1 MDIVTYAIL
10 NGQIDSAVSGI
21 ADIGM
26 SADKT
31 KLVFTLNDGTT
42 RELSVDGLHTHSNL
56 DDILEKF
63 TVVNGELYFDG
74 KKVTNENVD
83 LSDYYKK
90 EEVDNRLNEKVD
102 KVVGKTLTSNDF
114 TDDYKTKL
122 DDLETNLDKKVDKE
136 TGKSLIEDT
145 VLTKIDTHL
154 KDTTSHLTKNEKEKL
169 DELGKQTET
178 TTDAEGNKTVKTNG
192 VTSIYDKNGNITSTT
207 FGGVKVNYK
216 DGAVESTKIN
226 NLEVK
231 KNNDGSSSLGDLKL
245 SKDENG
251 NIFADDKPITNQT
264 TTTTTETGNTITTI
278 TNGNI
283 KSVTEKDNTGKVV
296 SDKVLVNDRD
306 LSEIIQ
312 DGSEWASKEDV
323 NSVLSDTYNEL
334 GW

>member
-63 TVVNGELYFDG
+63 TVVDGELYFDG

-102 KVVGKTLTSNDF
+102 K
-114 TDDYKTKL
+114 
-122 DDLETNLDKKVDKE
+122 EI
-136 TGKSLIEDT
+136 GKSLIEDT

-178 TTDAEGNKTVKTNG
+178 TTDVEGNKIVKTNG

-207 FGGVKVNYK
+207 IGGVKVNYK

-251 NIFADDKPITNQT
+251 NVFVDDKPITDQT
-264 TTTTTETGNTITTI
+264 TTATTETGNTITTI

-323 NSVLSDTYNEL
+323 NSVLSDTYSEL

>member
-56 DDILEKF
+56 DDVLEKF
-63 TVVNGELYFDG
+63 TIVDGELYFDG
-74 KKVTNENVD
+74 KKIAIGNVD

-90 EEVDNRLNEKVD
+90 KEVDNRLNEKVD
-102 KVVGKTLTSNDF
+102 KVV
-114 TDDYKTKL
+114 
-122 DDLETNLDKKVDKE
+122 
-136 TGKSLIEDT
+136 GKSLIEDT

-226 NLEVK
+226 NLEIK
-231 KNNDGSSSLGDLKL
+231 KNNDGSSNLGDLKL

-251 NIFADDKPITNQT
+251 NIFADNKPITDQT
-264 TTTTTETGNTITTI
+264 TTATTETGNTITTI

-296 SDKVLVNDRD
+296 SDKVLVNDKD

-312 DGSEWASKEDV
+312 EGSEWASKEDV

>member
-42 RELSVDGLHTHSNL
+42 RELRVDGLHTHSNL
-56 DDILEKF
+56 DEILEKF

-102 KVVGKTLTSNDF
+102 K
-114 TDDYKTKL
+114 
-122 DDLETNLDKKVDKE
+122 EI
-136 TGKSLIEDT
+136 GKSLIEDT

-178 TTDAEGNKTVKTNG
+178 TTDVEGNKIVKTNG
-192 VTSIYDKNGNITSTT
+192 VTSIYDKDGNITSTT
-207 FGGVKVNYK
+207 VGGVKVNYK

-231 KNNDGSSSLGDLKL
+231 KNNDGSSNLGDLKL

-251 NIFADDKPITNQT
+251 NVFVDNKPITDQT

-296 SDKVLVNDRD
+296 SDKVLVNDKD

-312 DGSEWASKEDV
+312 DGSEWATKEDV

>member
-102 KVVGKTLTSNDF
+102 K
-114 TDDYKTKL
+114 
-122 DDLETNLDKKVDKE
+122 EI
-136 TGKSLIEDT
+136 GKSLIEDT

-178 TTDAEGNKTVKTNG
+178 TTDVEGNKIVKTNG

-207 FGGVKVNYK
+207 IGGVKVNYK

-231 KNNDGSSSLGDLKL
+231 KNNDGSSNLGDLKL

-251 NIFADDKPITNQT
+251 NIFADNKPITDQT

-296 SDKVLVNDRD
+296 SDKVLVNDKD

-312 DGSEWASKEDV
+312 NGSEWASKEDV
-323 NSVLSDTYNEL
+323 NSVLSDTYSEL

>member
-102 KVVGKTLTSNDF
+102 K
-114 TDDYKTKL
+114 
-122 DDLETNLDKKVDKE
+122 EI
-136 TGKSLIEDT
+136 GKSLIEDT

-178 TTDAEGNKTVKTNG
+178 TTDAEGNKIVKTNG

-207 FGGVKVNYK
+207 VGGVKVNYK

-231 KNNDGSSSLGDLKL
+231 KNNDGSSNLGDLKL

-251 NIFADDKPITNQT
+251 NIFADDKPITDQT
-264 TTTTTETGNTITTI
+264 TTATTETGNSITTI

-296 SDKVLVNDRD
+296 SDKVLVNDKD

-312 DGSEWASKEDV
+312 EGSEWASKEDV
-323 NSVLSDTYNEL
+323 NSVLSDTYSEL

>member
-63 TVVNGELYFDG
+63 TVANGELYFDG

-102 KVVGKTLTSNDF
+102 K
-114 TDDYKTKL
+114 
-122 DDLETNLDKKVDKE
+122 EI
-136 TGKSLIEDT
+136 GKSLIEDT

-178 TTDAEGNKTVKTNG
+178 TTDVEGNKIVKTNG

-231 KNNDGSSSLGDLKL
+231 KNNDGSSNLGDLKL

-251 NIFADDKPITNQT
+251 NIFADNKPITDQT
-264 TTTTTETGNTITTI
+264 TTTTTETGNIITTI

-296 SDKVLVNDRD
+296 SDKVLVNDKD

-312 DGSEWASKEDV
+312 EGSEWASKEDV
-323 NSVLSDTYNEL
+323 NNVLSDTYNEL

>member
-63 TVVNGELYFDG
+63 TVVDGELYFDG

-102 KVVGKTLTSNDF
+102 K
-114 TDDYKTKL
+114 
-122 DDLETNLDKKVDKE
+122 EI
-136 TGKSLIEDT
+136 GKSLIEDT

-178 TTDAEGNKTVKTNG
+178 TTDVEGNKIVKTNG
-192 VTSIYDKNGNITSTT
+192 VTSIYDKDGNITSTT
-207 FGGVKVNYK
+207 IGGVKVNYK

-251 NIFADDKPITNQT
+251 NIFADNKPITDQT

-296 SDKVLVNDRD
+296 SDKVLVNDKD

-312 DGSEWASKEDV
+312 EGSEWASKEDV
-323 NSVLSDTYNEL
+323 NNVLSDTYNEL

>member
-74 KKVTNENVD
+74 KKATNENVD

-102 KVVGKTLTSNDF
+102 K
-114 TDDYKTKL
+114 
-122 DDLETNLDKKVDKE
+122 EI
-136 TGKSLIEDT
+136 GKSLIEDT

-178 TTDAEGNKTVKTNG
+178 TTDVEGNKIVKTNG

-207 FGGVKVNYK
+207 IGGVKVNYK

-231 KNNDGSSSLGDLKL
+231 KNNDGSSNLGDLKL

-251 NIFADDKPITNQT
+251 NIFADNKPITDQT
-264 TTTTTETGNTITTI
+264 TTATTETGNTITTI

-296 SDKVLVNDRD
+296 SDKVLVNDKD

-312 DGSEWASKEDV
+312 KGSEWASKEDV
-323 NSVLSDTYNEL
+323 NSVLSDTYSEL

>member
-102 KVVGKTLTSNDF
+102 K
-114 TDDYKTKL
+114 
-122 DDLETNLDKKVDKE
+122 EI
-136 TGKSLIEDT
+136 GKSLIEDT

-178 TTDAEGNKTVKTNG
+178 TTDVEGNKIVKTNG

-207 FGGVKVNYK
+207 IGGVKVNYK

-231 KNNDGSSSLGDLKL
+231 KNNDGSSNLGDLKL

-251 NIFADDKPITNQT
+251 NIFADDKPITDQT
-264 TTTTTETGNTITTI
+264 TTATTETGNTITTI

-296 SDKVLVNDRD
+296 SDKVLVNDKD

-312 DGSEWASKEDV
+312 EGSEWASKEDV
-323 NSVLSDTYNEL
+323 NSVLSDTYSEL

>member
-42 RELSVDGLHTHSNL
+42 RELSVSGLHTHSNL

-63 TVVNGELYFDG
+63 TTIDGELYFDG
-74 KKVTNENVD
+74 KKVANENVD

-90 EEVDNRLNEKVD
+90 KEVDNRLNEKVD
-102 KVVGKTLTSNDF
+102 K
-114 TDDYKTKL
+114 
-122 DDLETNLDKKVDKE
+122 EI
-136 TGKSLIEDT
+136 GKSLIEDT
-145 VLTKIDTHL
+145 VLTEIDTHL

-207 FGGVKVNYK
+207 VGGVKVNYK

-231 KNNDGSSSLGDLKL
+231 KNNDGSSNLGDLKL

-251 NIFADDKPITNQT
+251 NIFADNKPITDQT
-264 TTTTTETGNTITTI
+264 TTATTETGNTITTI

-283 KSVTEKDNTGKVV
+283 KSVTEKDNTGKVI
-296 SDKVLVNDRD
+296 SDKVLVNDKD

-312 DGSEWASKEDV
+312 EGSEWASKEDV
-323 NSVLSDTYNEL
+323 NSVLSDTYSEL

>member
-21 ADIGM
+21 ADIEM

-42 RELSVDGLHTHSNL
+42 RELNVDGLHTHSNL

-63 TVVNGELYFDG
+63 TVVDGELYFDG
-74 KKVTNENVD
+74 KKVANENVD

-102 KVVGKTLTSNDF
+102 KVIGKTLTSNDF

-145 VLTKIDTHL
+145 VLTEIDTHL

-178 TTDAEGNKTVKTNG
+178 TTDVEGNKTVKTNG
-192 VTSIYDKNGNITSTT
+192 ITSIYDKNGNITSTT
-207 FGGVKVNYK
+207 VGGVKVNYK

-226 NLEVK
+226 NLEIK
-231 KNNDGSSSLGDLKL
+231 KNNDGSSNLGDLKL

-251 NIFADDKPITNQT
+251 NIFVDNKPITDQT

-296 SDKVLVNDRD
+296 SNKVLVNDKD

>member
-63 TVVNGELYFDG
+63 TVVDGELYFDG
-74 KKVTNENVD
+74 KKVANENVD

-90 EEVDNRLNEKVD
+90 EEVDNRLNE
-102 KVVGKTLTSNDF
+102 
-114 TDDYKTKL
+114 
-122 DDLETNLDKKVDKE
+122 KVDKE

-178 TTDAEGNKTVKTNG
+178 TTDVEGNKIVKTNG

-207 FGGVKVNYK
+207 VGGVKVNYK

-231 KNNDGSSSLGDLKL
+231 KNNDGSSNLGDLKL

-251 NIFADDKPITNQT
+251 NIFADDKPITDQT

-296 SDKVLVNDRD
+296 SDKVLVNDKD

-323 NSVLSDTYNEL
+323 NSVLSDTYSEL

>member
-21 ADIGM
+21 NDIGM

-63 TVVNGELYFDG
+63 TVVDGELYFDG
-74 KKVTNENVD
+74 KKVANENVD

-102 KVVGKTLTSNDF
+102 K
-114 TDDYKTKL
+114 
-122 DDLETNLDKKVDKE
+122 EI
-136 TGKSLIEDT
+136 GKSLIEDT
-145 VLTKIDTHL
+145 FLTEIDTHL

-178 TTDAEGNKTVKTNG
+178 ITDAEGNKTVKTNG
-192 VTSIYDKNGNITSTT
+192 VTSIYDKNGNITSTIV
-207 FGGVKVNYK
+207 GGVKVNYK
-216 DGAVESTKIN
+216 DGTVESTKIN

-231 KNNDGSSSLGDLKL
+231 KNNDGSSNLGDLKL

-251 NIFADDKPITNQT
+251 NVFADNKPITDQT
-264 TTTTTETGNTITTI
+264 TITTTETGNTITTI

-296 SDKVLVNDRD
+296 SDKVLVNDKD

-312 DGSEWASKEDV
+312 KGSEWASKEDV
-323 NSVLSDTYNEL
+323 NSVLSDTYSEL

>member
-102 KVVGKTLTSNDF
+102 K
-114 TDDYKTKL
+114 
-122 DDLETNLDKKVDKE
+122 EI
-136 TGKSLIEDT
+136 GKSLIEDT

-178 TTDAEGNKTVKTNG
+178 TTDVEGNKIVKTNG
-192 VTSIYDKNGNITSTT
+192 VTSIYDKDGNITSTT
-207 FGGVKVNYK
+207 IGGVKVNYK
-216 DGAVESTKIN
+216 DGVVESTKIN

-231 KNNDGSSSLGDLKL
+231 KNNDGSSNLGDLKL

-251 NIFADDKPITNQT
+251 NIFADNKPITDQT
-264 TTTTTETGNTITTI
+264 TTATTETGNTITTI

-283 KSVTEKDNTGKVV
+283 KSVTEKDNTGKIV

-312 DGSEWASKEDV
+312 DGSEWATKEDV

>member
-63 TVVNGELYFDG
+63 TVVDGELYFDG

-102 KVVGKTLTSNDF
+102 K
-114 TDDYKTKL
+114 
-122 DDLETNLDKKVDKE
+122 EI
-136 TGKSLIEDT
+136 GKSLIEDT

-178 TTDAEGNKTVKTNG
+178 TTDVEGNKIVKTNG

-207 FGGVKVNYK
+207 IGGVKVNYK

-251 NIFADDKPITNQT
+251 NIFADNKPITDQT

-296 SDKVLVNDRD
+296 SDKVLVNDKD

-312 DGSEWASKEDV
+312 KGSEWASKEDV
-323 NSVLSDTYNEL
+323 NNVLSDTYDEL

>member
-63 TVVNGELYFDG
+63 TVVDGELYFDG

-102 KVVGKTLTSNDF
+102 K
-114 TDDYKTKL
+114 
-122 DDLETNLDKKVDKE
+122 EI
-136 TGKSLIEDT
+136 GKSLIEDT

-178 TTDAEGNKTVKTNG
+178 TTDVEGNKIVKTNG

-251 NIFADDKPITNQT
+251 NVFVDNKPITDQT

-296 SDKVLVNDRD
+296 SDKVLVNDKD

-312 DGSEWASKEDV
+312 KGSEWASKEDV
-323 NSVLSDTYNEL
+323 NSVLSDTYSEL

>member
-102 KVVGKTLTSNDF
+102 K
-114 TDDYKTKL
+114 
-122 DDLETNLDKKVDKE
+122 EI
-136 TGKSLIEDT
+136 GKSLIEDT

-178 TTDAEGNKTVKTNG
+178 ITDVEGNKIVKTNG
-192 VTSIYDKNGNITSTT
+192 VTSIYDKDGNITSTT
-207 FGGVKVNYK
+207 IGGVKVNYK

-231 KNNDGSSSLGDLKL
+231 KNNDGSSNLGDLKL

-251 NIFADDKPITNQT
+251 NIFADNKPITDQT

-296 SDKVLVNDRD
+296 SDKVLVNDKD

-312 DGSEWASKEDV
+312 EGSEWASKEDV
-323 NSVLSDTYNEL
+323 NSVLSDTYSEL

>member
-31 KLVFTLNDGTT
+31 KLLFTLNDGTT
-42 RELSVDGLHTHSNL
+42 RELSVDGFHNHSNI
-56 DDILEKF
+56 DDIIEKF
-63 TVVNGELYFDG
+63 TVVDGEIYFNG
-74 KKVTNENVD
+74 KKVANENVD

-102 KVVGKTLTSNDF
+102 KVVGK
-114 TDDYKTKL
+114 
-122 DDLETNLDKKVDKE
+122 
-136 TGKSLIEDT
+136 SLIEDT

-154 KDTTSHLTKNEKEKL
+154 KDTTLHLTKNEKEKL

-178 TTDAEGNKTVKTNG
+178 TTDAEGNKIVKTNG

-207 FGGVKVNYK
+207 VGGVKVNYK

-226 NLEVK
+226 NLEIK
-231 KNNDGSSSLGDLKL
+231 KNNDGSSNLGDLKL

-251 NIFADDKPITNQT
+251 NIFADDKPITDQT

-296 SDKVLVNDRD
+296 SDKVLVNDKD

-312 DGSEWASKEDV
+312 DGSEWATKEDV

>member
-63 TVVNGELYFDG
+63 TVANGELYFDG

-102 KVVGKTLTSNDF
+102 K
-114 TDDYKTKL
+114 
-122 DDLETNLDKKVDKE
+122 EI
-136 TGKSLIEDT
+136 GKSLIEDT

-169 DELGKQTET
+169 DELGKQTEA
-178 TTDAEGNKTVKTNG
+178 TTDAEGNKIVKTNG
-192 VTSIYDKNGNITSTT
+192 VTSIYDKDGNITSTT

-251 NIFADDKPITNQT
+251 NVFVDNKPITDQT

-296 SDKVLVNDRD
+296 SDKVLVNDKD

-312 DGSEWASKEDV
+312 KGSEWASKEDV
-323 NSVLSDTYNEL
+323 NSVLSDTYSEL

>member
-63 TVVNGELYFDG
+63 TVVDGELYFDG
-74 KKVTNENVD
+74 KKVANENVD

-90 EEVDNRLNEKVD
+90 EEVDNRLNE
-102 KVVGKTLTSNDF
+102 
-114 TDDYKTKL
+114 
-122 DDLETNLDKKVDKE
+122 KVDKE

-178 TTDAEGNKTVKTNG
+178 TTDVEGNKIVKTNG

-207 FGGVKVNYK
+207 VGGVKVNYK
-216 DGAVESTKIN
+216 DGVVESTKIN

-231 KNNDGSSSLGDLKL
+231 KNNDGSSNLGDLKL

-251 NIFADDKPITNQT
+251 NIFADDKPITDQT
-264 TTTTTETGNTITTI
+264 TTATTETGNTITTI

-312 DGSEWASKEDV
+312 DGSEWATKEDV

>member
-102 KVVGKTLTSNDF
+102 K
-114 TDDYKTKL
+114 
-122 DDLETNLDKKVDKE
+122 EI
-136 TGKSLIEDT
+136 GKSLIEDT

-178 TTDAEGNKTVKTNG
+178 TTDVEGNKIVKTNG
-192 VTSIYDKNGNITSTT
+192 VTSIYDKDGNITSTT
-207 FGGVKVNYK
+207 VGGVKVNYK

-231 KNNDGSSSLGDLKL
+231 KNNDGSSNLGDLKL

-251 NIFADDKPITNQT
+251 NIFADNKPITDQT

-296 SDKVLVNDRD
+296 SDKVLVNDKD

-323 NSVLSDTYNEL
+323 NSVLSDTYSEL

>member
-102 KVVGKTLTSNDF
+102 K
-114 TDDYKTKL
+114 
-122 DDLETNLDKKVDKE
+122 E

-178 TTDAEGNKTVKTNG
+178 TTDVEGNKIVKTNG

-207 FGGVKVNYK
+207 IGGVKVNYK

-231 KNNDGSSSLGDLKL
+231 KNNDGSSNLGDLKL

-251 NIFADDKPITNQT
+251 NIFADDKPITDQT
-264 TTTTTETGNTITTI
+264 TTVTTETGNTITTI

-323 NSVLSDTYNEL
+323 NSVLSDTYSEL

>member
-102 KVVGKTLTSNDF
+102 K
-114 TDDYKTKL
+114 
-122 DDLETNLDKKVDKE
+122 EI
-136 TGKSLIEDT
+136 GKSLIEDT

-178 TTDAEGNKTVKTNG
+178 TTDVEGNKIVKTNG

-207 FGGVKVNYK
+207 IGGVKVNYK

-231 KNNDGSSSLGDLKL
+231 KNNDGSSNLGDLKL

-251 NIFADDKPITNQT
+251 NIFADDKPITDQT

-296 SDKVLVNDRD
+296 SDKVLVNDKD

-312 DGSEWASKEDV
+312 EGSEWASKEDV
-323 NSVLSDTYNEL
+323 NSVLSDTYSEL

>member
-21 ADIGM
+21 TDIGM

-102 KVVGKTLTSNDF
+102 K
-114 TDDYKTKL
+114 
-122 DDLETNLDKKVDKE
+122 EI
-136 TGKSLIEDT
+136 GKSLIEDT

-178 TTDAEGNKTVKTNG
+178 TTDVEGNKIVKTNG
-192 VTSIYDKNGNITSTT
+192 VTSIYDKDGNITSTT
-207 FGGVKVNYK
+207 VGGVKVNYK

-231 KNNDGSSSLGDLKL
+231 KNNDGSSNLGDLKL

-251 NIFADDKPITNQT
+251 NIFADNKPITDQT

-296 SDKVLVNDRD
+296 SDKVLVNDKD

-312 DGSEWASKEDV
+312 EGSEWASKEDV
-323 NSVLSDTYNEL
+323 NSVLSDTYSEL

>member
-63 TVVNGELYFDG
+63 TVVDGELYFDG

-102 KVVGKTLTSNDF
+102 K
-114 TDDYKTKL
+114 
-122 DDLETNLDKKVDKE
+122 EI
-136 TGKSLIEDT
+136 GKSLIEDT

-178 TTDAEGNKTVKTNG
+178 TTDVEGNKIVKTNG

-207 FGGVKVNYK
+207 IGGVKVNYK

-251 NIFADDKPITNQT
+251 NIFADDKPITDQT
-264 TTTTTETGNTITTI
+264 TTATTETGNTSTTI

-296 SDKVLVNDRD
+296 SDKVLVNDKD

-312 DGSEWASKEDV
+312 EGSEWASKEDV
-323 NSVLSDTYNEL
+323 NSVLSDTYSEL

>member
-63 TVVNGELYFDG
+63 TVVDGELYFDG

-102 KVVGKTLTSNDF
+102 K
-114 TDDYKTKL
+114 
-122 DDLETNLDKKVDKE
+122 EI
-136 TGKSLIEDT
+136 GKSLIEDT
-145 VLTKIDTHL
+145 VLTEIDTHL

-178 TTDAEGNKTVKTNG
+178 TTDVEGNKIVKTNG

-207 FGGVKVNYK
+207 IGGVKVNYK

-231 KNNDGSSSLGDLKL
+231 KNNDGSSNLGDLKL

-251 NIFADDKPITNQT
+251 NIFADNKPITDQT
-264 TTTTTETGNTITTI
+264 TTATTETGNTITTI

-296 SDKVLVNDRD
+296 SDKVLVNDKD

-312 DGSEWASKEDV
+312 EGSEWASKEDV
-323 NSVLSDTYNEL
+323 NSVLSDTYSEL

>member
-102 KVVGKTLTSNDF
+102 K
-114 TDDYKTKL
+114 
-122 DDLETNLDKKVDKE
+122 EI
-136 TGKSLIEDT
+136 GKSLIEDT

-178 TTDAEGNKTVKTNG
+178 TTDVEGNKIVKTNG
-192 VTSIYDKNGNITSTT
+192 VTSIYDKNGNITSTIV
-207 FGGVKVNYK
+207 GGVKVNYK

-226 NLEVK
+226 NLEIK
-231 KNNDGSSSLGDLKL
+231 KNNDGSSNLGDLKL

-251 NIFADDKPITNQT
+251 NIFADNKPITDQT

-296 SDKVLVNDRD
+296 SDKVLVNDKD

-312 DGSEWASKEDV
+312 NGSEWASKEDV

>member
-63 TVVNGELYFDG
+63 TVVDGELYFDG
-74 KKVTNENVD
+74 KKVANENVD

-102 KVVGKTLTSNDF
+102 K
-114 TDDYKTKL
+114 
-122 DDLETNLDKKVDKE
+122 EI
-136 TGKSLIEDT
+136 GKSLIEDT

-178 TTDAEGNKTVKTNG
+178 TTDVEGNKIVKTNG

-207 FGGVKVNYK
+207 IGGVKVNYK

-231 KNNDGSSSLGDLKL
+231 KNNDGSSNLGDLKL

-251 NIFADDKPITNQT
+251 NIFADNKPITNQT
-264 TTTTTETGNTITTI
+264 TTVTTETGNTITTI

-296 SDKVLVNDRD
+296 SDKVLVNDKD

>member
-21 ADIGM
+21 NDIGM

-63 TVVNGELYFDG
+63 TVVDGELYFDG
-74 KKVTNENVD
+74 KKVANENVD

-102 KVVGKTLTSNDF
+102 K
-114 TDDYKTKL
+114 
-122 DDLETNLDKKVDKE
+122 EI
-136 TGKSLIEDT
+136 GKSLIEDT
-145 VLTKIDTHL
+145 FLTEIDTHL

-178 TTDAEGNKTVKTNG
+178 ITDAEGNKTVKTNG
-192 VTSIYDKNGNITSTT
+192 VTSIYDKNGNITSTIV
-207 FGGVKVNYK
+207 GGVKVNYK
-216 DGAVESTKIN
+216 DGTVESTKIN

-231 KNNDGSSSLGDLKL
+231 KNNDGSSNLGDLKL

-251 NIFADDKPITNQT
+251 NVFADNKPITDQT
-264 TTTTTETGNTITTI
+264 TITTTETGNTITTI

-296 SDKVLVNDRD
+296 SDKVLVNDKD

-312 DGSEWASKEDV
+312 KGSEWATKEDV
-323 NSVLSDTYNEL
+323 NSVLSDTYDEL

>member
-63 TVVNGELYFDG
+63 TVVDGELYFDG

-102 KVVGKTLTSNDF
+102 K
-114 TDDYKTKL
+114 
-122 DDLETNLDKKVDKE
+122 EI
-136 TGKSLIEDT
+136 GKSLIEDT

-178 TTDAEGNKTVKTNG
+178 TTDVEGNKIVKTNG

-207 FGGVKVNYK
+207 IGGVKVNYK

-231 KNNDGSSSLGDLKL
+231 KNNDGSSNLGDLKL

-251 NIFADDKPITNQT
+251 NIFVDNKPITDQT

-296 SDKVLVNDRD
+296 SDKVLVNDKD

-312 DGSEWASKEDV
+312 KGSEWASKEDV
-323 NSVLSDTYNEL
+323 NSVLSDTYSEL

>member
-102 KVVGKTLTSNDF
+102 K
-114 TDDYKTKL
+114 
-122 DDLETNLDKKVDKE
+122 EI
-136 TGKSLIEDT
+136 GKSLIEDT

-178 TTDAEGNKTVKTNG
+178 TTDVEGNKIVKTNG

-207 FGGVKVNYK
+207 IGGVKVNYK

-231 KNNDGSSSLGDLKL
+231 KNNDGSSNLGDLKL

-251 NIFADDKPITNQT
+251 NIFADNKPITDQT

-296 SDKVLVNDRD
+296 SDKVLVNDKD

-312 DGSEWASKEDV
+312 DGSEWANKEDV

>member
-21 ADIGM
+21 TDIGM

-102 KVVGKTLTSNDF
+102 K
-114 TDDYKTKL
+114 
-122 DDLETNLDKKVDKE
+122 EI
-136 TGKSLIEDT
+136 GKSLIEDT

-169 DELGKQTET
+169 DEVGKQTET
-178 TTDAEGNKTVKTNG
+178 TTDVEGNKIVKTNG

-207 FGGVKVNYK
+207 IGGVKVNYK

-231 KNNDGSSSLGDLKL
+231 KNNDGSSNLGDLKL

-251 NIFADDKPITNQT
+251 NIFADNKPITDQT
-264 TTTTTETGNTITTI
+264 TTATTETGNTITTI

-296 SDKVLVNDRD
+296 SDKVLVNDKD

-312 DGSEWASKEDV
+312 EGSEWASKEDV
-323 NSVLSDTYNEL
+323 NNVLSDTYNEL

>member
-21 ADIGM
+21 NDIGM

-102 KVVGKTLTSNDF
+102 K
-114 TDDYKTKL
+114 
-122 DDLETNLDKKVDKE
+122 E
-136 TGKSLIEDT
+136 TGKSLIKDT

-178 TTDAEGNKTVKTNG
+178 TTDVEGNKIVKTNG

-207 FGGVKVNYK
+207 IGGVKVNYK

-231 KNNDGSSSLGDLKL
+231 KNNDGSSNLGDLKL

-251 NIFADDKPITNQT
+251 NIFADNKPITDQT

-312 DGSEWASKEDV
+312 DGSEWATKEDV
-323 NSVLSDTYNEL
+323 NSVFSDTYDEL

>member
-63 TVVNGELYFDG
+63 TVVDGELYFDG

-102 KVVGKTLTSNDF
+102 K
-114 TDDYKTKL
+114 
-122 DDLETNLDKKVDKE
+122 EI
-136 TGKSLIEDT
+136 GKSLIEDT

-154 KDTTSHLTKNEKEKL
+154 KDPTSHLTKNEKEKL

-178 TTDAEGNKTVKTNG
+178 TTDVEGNKIVKTNG

-251 NIFADDKPITNQT
+251 NVFVDNKPITDQT

-296 SDKVLVNDRD
+296 SDKVLVNDKD

-312 DGSEWASKEDV
+312 EGSEWASKEDV
-323 NSVLSDTYNEL
+323 NNVLSDTYNKL

>member
-21 ADIGM
+21 TDIGM

-56 DDILEKF
+56 DDVLEKF
-63 TVVNGELYFDG
+63 TIVDGELYFDG

-102 KVVGKTLTSNDF
+102 K
-114 TDDYKTKL
+114 
-122 DDLETNLDKKVDKE
+122 EI
-136 TGKSLIEDT
+136 GKSLIEDT

-207 FGGVKVNYK
+207 VGGVKVNYK

-226 NLEVK
+226 NLEIK
-231 KNNDGSSSLGDLKL
+231 KNNDGSSNLGDLKL

-251 NIFADDKPITNQT
+251 NIFADNKPITDQT

-296 SDKVLVNDRD
+296 SDKVLVNDKD

-312 DGSEWASKEDV
+312 EGSEWASKEDV
-323 NSVLSDTYNEL
+323 NNVLSDTYNEL

>member
-102 KVVGKTLTSNDF
+102 K
-114 TDDYKTKL
+114 
-122 DDLETNLDKKVDKE
+122 EI
-136 TGKSLIEDT
+136 GKSLIEDT

-178 TTDAEGNKTVKTNG
+178 TTDVEGNKIVKTNG

-207 FGGVKVNYK
+207 IGGVKVNYK

-231 KNNDGSSSLGDLKL
+231 KNNDGSSNLGDLKL

-251 NIFADDKPITNQT
+251 NIFADNKPITDQT

-296 SDKVLVNDRD
+296 SDKVLVNDKD

-312 DGSEWASKEDV
+312 EGSEWASKEDV

>member
-102 KVVGKTLTSNDF
+102 K
-114 TDDYKTKL
+114 
-122 DDLETNLDKKVDKE
+122 EI
-136 TGKSLIEDT
+136 GKSLIEDT

-178 TTDAEGNKTVKTNG
+178 TTDVEGNKIVKTNG
-192 VTSIYDKNGNITSTT
+192 VTSIYDKNGNITSTIV
-207 FGGVKVNYK
+207 GGVKVNYK

-231 KNNDGSSSLGDLKL
+231 KNNDGSSNLGDLKL

-251 NIFADDKPITNQT
+251 NIFADDKPITDQT

-296 SDKVLVNDRD
+296 SDKVLVNDKD

-323 NSVLSDTYNEL
+323 NNVLSDTYNEL

>member
-102 KVVGKTLTSNDF
+102 K
-114 TDDYKTKL
+114 
-122 DDLETNLDKKVDKE
+122 EI
-136 TGKSLIEDT
+136 GKSLIEDT

-178 TTDAEGNKTVKTNG
+178 TTDVEGNKIVKTNG

-207 FGGVKVNYK
+207 IGGVKVNYK

-231 KNNDGSSSLGDLKL
+231 KNNDGSSNLGDLKL

-251 NIFADDKPITNQT
+251 NIFADNKPITDQT
-264 TTTTTETGNTITTI
+264 TTATTETGNTITTI

-296 SDKVLVNDRD
+296 SDKVLVNDKD

-312 DGSEWASKEDV
+312 EGSEWASKEDV

>member
-63 TVVNGELYFDG
+63 TVVDGELYFDG
-74 KKVTNENVD
+74 KKVTNENIN

-90 EEVDNRLNEKVD
+90 EEVDNRLN
-102 KVVGKTLTSNDF
+102 
-114 TDDYKTKL
+114 
-122 DDLETNLDKKVDKE
+122 KKVDKE
-136 TGKSLIEDT
+136 IGKSLIEDT

-178 TTDAEGNKTVKTNG
+178 TTDAKGNKIVKTNG
-192 VTSIYDKNGNITSTT
+192 VTSIYDKDGNITSTT

-251 NIFADDKPITNQT
+251 NIFADNKPITDQT

-283 KSVTEKDNTGKVV
+283 KSVTEKNNTGKVV
-296 SDKVLVNDRD
+296 SDKVLVNDKD

-312 DGSEWASKEDV
+312 EDSEWASKEDV
-323 NSVLSDTYNEL
+323 NSVLSDTYDEL